1 MKDCEISVI
10 IPAYNESA
18 LINATLSHVDSITA
32 GRRVEIIVVD
42 GHPGG
47 TTLKSISSRGVIKL
61 QSPRG
66 RATQMNCGARAA
78 TGRILLFLHVDTRL
92 DRDAPA
98 RILEATRTD
107 EVIGGAFDLGIAS
120 PRTAYRLIEWMVHQR
135 SRLSRIPYGDQAIF
149 MNRLFF
155 LRMDGYREMPLME
168 DIDLMRRVKKSGER
182 IHIVPLKAW
191 TSSRRWEREGVVFCT
206 LRNWTLQI
214 FYLLGVPP
222 HALSRWYR

>member
-10 IPAYNESA
+10 IPVYSESA
-18 LINATLSHVDSITA
+18 LINPTLSHVDSITA
-32 GRRVEIIVVD
+32 GRTVEIIVVD

-61 QSPRG
+61 GSPRG
-66 RATQMNCGARAA
+66 RAAQMNRGARIA

-92 DRDAPA
+92 DPDAPS
-98 RILEATRTD
+98 RILDATRSG
-107 EVIGGAFDLGIAS
+107 EIIGGAFDLGIDS
-120 PRTAYRLIEWMVHQR
+120 PRKVYRLIEWMVHQR

-155 LRMDGYREMPLME
+155 LRMGGYREMPLME
-168 DIDLMRRVKKSGER
+168 DVDLMRRVKKSGRR
-182 IHIVPLKAW
+182 IRIVPLKAR

-206 LRNWTLQI
+206 LRNWALQAL
-214 FYLLGVPP
+214 YLLGVPP
-222 HALSRWYR
+222 NTLVRWYR